1 MKFVTYTL
9 DNNSRPRFGYKKDDY
24 IVDVIRSAIWNN
36 ENNQDP
42 SFLEIPSTLKKTLE
56 NWDTHFSKL
65 KELDLSLPAMN
76 IQSHSGGGAPIAVL
90 ETDVQLLAPIP
101 NPQSFRD
108 FYAFEQHVR
117 SARKLRGLEMHPDW
131 FNIAIFYF
139 SNPAALYGH
148 GEGIP
153 YPKGTE
159 ELDFELEFAVI
170 IANGGSDISSEDA
183 DQYIAGY
190 TIFNDGSIRDWQR
203 HTTQFCPGKNFEGTG
218 PLGPWMM
225 TADEFGD
232 PYAQTIT
239 TRLNHETVQHT
250 AISAMD
256 HKIDALIQYIST
268 IHTIRPGD
276 IISTGTPGGVGMHR
290 KPPLW
295 MKAGDVVS
303 VEITGLG
310 AIRNSV
316 KSESSLG

>member
-1 MKFVTYTL
+1 MRIIYYCDAGANALGVMLNDSQFL
-9 DNNSRPRFGYKKDDY
+9 PL
-24 IVDVIRSAIWNN
+24 
-36 ENNQDP
+36 QDIAP
-42 SFLEIPSTLKKTLE
+42 DLPHTLKGLLQIEGWQATIEQRLDCVPSPRNIKDVRLLPVLPDASVIWCVGV
-56 NWDTHFSKL
+56 NY
-65 KELDLSLPAMN
+65 KEHQDETGRGKQDQPMLF
-76 IQSHSGGGAPIAVL
+76 IRTSHGLIGAYDEMVCPRV
-90 ETDVQLLAPIP
+90 
-101 NPQSFRD
+101 S
-108 FYAFEQHVR
+108 EQ
-117 SARKLRGLEMHPDW
+117 
-131 FNIAIFYF
+131 F
-139 SNPAALYGH
+139 
-148 GEGIP
+148 
-153 YPKGTE
+153 
-159 ELDFELEFAVI
+159 DFEGELAVVI
-170 IANGGSDISSEDA
+170 GKAGRHIARGNA
-183 DQYIAGY
+183 AAHIAGY